1 MYIILG
7 CGTAGYLAAKELL
20 ELKREVVAVEKDPA
34 RIKALKEA
42 GIKNI
47 IKGDMT
53 SEKILKK
60 ADLDRADSV
69 LALTSDLKLNIKAIK
84 AVRTINPDVT
94 LIVRAG
100 TDSTKDEF
108 KSSEADVIVY
118 PSNVV
123 AKYAI
128 SNLDEIEP
136 KKKLKKL
143 RKIISGADKGVAII
157 TQNNP
162 DPDAIASAVTLKRII
177 ESEGKTAD
185 IIYGEEIG
193 HEENR
198 ALVNL
203 MGIQL
208 THISKVKDLRDYS
221 KIALIEA
228 SIPGQN
234 NPLTPDITPDIIIDH
249 HPVDRKK
256 VKGKY
261 IDVRPEVGATST
273 ILTQYLM
280 HMDFELSEE
289 LSTLLLYGIKTDT
302 QDFTRGATPADLNAV
317 AVLYPRANHD
327 LLAKIQTPLMS
338 SETLDTLGTAIK
350 NRRIVGSHLIS
361 NAGFIRDR
369 DTLPQAADYILRLE
383 GISTVLVYGI
393 AKDVVHMSARN
404 RDIRINLG
412 EAMQAAFGDI
422 GQAGGHSTAAAGKIS
437 LGLFGGVKDKS
448 SLLRLVEDAVK
459 DRFLKAVGAD
469 EKKQVNI

>member
-7 CGTAGYLAAKELL
+7 CGTAGYLTAKELS
-20 ELKREVVAVEKDPA
+20 ELKRDIVIVEKDPE
-34 RIKALKEA
+34 RIKTLKDA

-47 IKGDMT
+47 TRGDMT
-53 SEKILKK
+53 SRQDLKK
-60 ADLDRADSV
+60 AGVGKADAVLILTTDLD
-69 LALTSDLKLNIKAIK
+69 LNKKAVK
-84 AVRTINPDVT
+84 AVRAINTEITIV
-94 LIVRAG
+94 VRAG
-100 TDSTKDEF
+100 AYSTEDEF
-108 KSSEADVIVY
+108 TPEEADVVIY
-118 PSNVV
+118 PSNVI
-123 AKYAI
+123 AKYVI

-143 RKIISGADKGVAII
+143 REIISEADKGIAIV

-177 ESEGKTAD
+177 EKEGKTAD

-234 NPLTPDITPDIIIDH
+234 NPLNSDIIPDIIIDH
-249 HPVDRKK
+249 HQVDKK
-256 VKGKY
+256 HLKGKY
-261 IDVRPEVGATST
+261 IDIRPDVGATST
-273 ILTQYLM
+273 MMTQYLI
-280 HMDFELSEE
+280 HMGYELSEE

-317 AVLYPRANHD
+317 AVLYPRAGHD
-327 LLAKIQTPLMS
+327 LLAKIQTPPMS
-338 SETLDTLGTAIK
+338 SETLDALGAAIK
-350 NRRIVGSHLIS
+350 NRRIVGSHLTS
-361 NAGFIRDR
+361 NVGFVRDR
-369 DTLPQAADYILRLE
+369 DVLPQAADYLLKLE
-383 GISTVLVYGI
+383 GVSTVLVYGI
-393 AKDVVHMSARN
+393 GKDVVHVSSRN

-412 EAMQAAFGDI
+412 EAMNTAFGDI
-422 GQAGGHSTAAAGKIS
+422 GQAGGHSTAAAAKIS
-437 LGLFGGVKDKS
+437 LGLFGGVKDKG
-448 SLLRLVEDAVK
+448 SLLGLVEEAVG
-459 DRFLKAVGAD
+459 DRFLKVVGAG
-469 EKKQVNI
+469 EKSK

>member
-1 MYIILG
+1 MYVILG
-7 CGTAGYLAAKELL
+7 CGTAGYLAAIELS
-20 ELKREVVAVEKDPA
+20 ELNREVVVVDKDQKK
-34 RIKALKEA
+34 IKDLKAA
-42 GIKNI
+42 GIKNTL
-47 IKGDMT
+47 KGDMT
-53 SEKILKK
+53 SQQVLKK
-60 ADLDRADSV
+60 AGVEKADAVLVLTTDLN
-69 LALTSDLKLNIKAIK
+69 LTKK
-84 AVRTINPDVT
+84 AVNAVRAINPDVT

-100 TDSTKDEF
+100 VDSKEDEF
-108 KSSEADVIVY
+108 APEDVDVVVY

-123 AKYAI
+123 ASSAI
-128 SNLDEIEP
+128 LNLDETEP

-143 RKIISGADKGVAII
+143 MKIISEADKGIAIV

-177 ESEGKTAD
+177 EDNGKTAD

-208 THISKVKDLRDYS
+208 IHISKVKDIRDYS

-234 NPLTPDITPDIIIDH
+234 NPLTSDIKPDIIIDH
-249 HPVDRKK
+249 HPVDKK
-256 VKGKY
+256 RVKGKY
-261 IDVRPEVGATST
+261 VDIRPEVGATST
-273 ILTQYLM
+273 IMTQYLLNI
-280 HMDFELSEE
+280 DYELSEE

-338 SETLDTLGTAIK
+338 SETLDTLGAAIK

-361 NAGFIRDR
+361 NVGFIRDR

-393 AKDVVHMSARN
+393 AKDVVHLSARN

-422 GQAGGHSTAAAGKIS
+422 GQAGGHSTAAAGKIP

-469 EKKQVNI
+469 EKSK

>member
-7 CGTAGYLAAKELL
+7 CGTAGYLAAKELS
-20 ELKREVVAVEKDPA
+20 EFEREVVIVEKDPG
-34 RIKALKEA
+34 RIKALKDD
-42 GIKNI
+42 GLKNI
-47 IKGDMT
+47 IKGNMM
-53 SEKILKK
+53 SEQVLKK
-60 ADLDRADSV
+60 AGLDKADAV
-69 LALTSDLKLNIKAIK
+69 LILTTDTELNKTAIK
-84 AVRTINPDVT
+84 AVRAVNTDVA

-100 TDSTKDEF
+100 VSHTEDDFAPE
-108 KSSEADVIVY
+108 EVDAVVY
-118 PSNVV
+118 PANVV
-123 AKYAI
+123 AKYVV
-128 SNLDEIEP
+128 SNIDEIEP
-136 KKKLKKL
+136 QKKLNKLKK
-143 RKIISGADKGVAII
+143 IISEADKGVAIV

-177 ESEGKTAD
+177 ENEGKTAD

-208 THISKVKDLRDYS
+208 THISKVADIRDYS

-234 NPLTPDITPDIIIDH
+234 NPLNKDIVPDIIIDH
-249 HPVDRKK
+249 HPVDKK
-256 VKGKY
+256 RIKGKY

-273 ILTQYLM
+273 IMTQYLLNI
-280 HMDFELSEE
+280 DYELSEE

-338 SETLDTLGTAIK
+338 SETLDTLGAAIK

-361 NAGFIRDR
+361 NVGFIRDR

-393 AKDVVHMSARN
+393 AKDVVHISSRN

-412 EAMQAAFGDI
+412 EAMNTAFGDI
-422 GQAGGHSTAAAGKIS
+422 GQAGGHSTAAAAKIP
-437 LGLFGGVKDKS
+437 LGLFGEVKDKS

-469 EKKQVNI
+469 EKSK

>member
-7 CGTAGYLAAKELL
+7 CGTAGFFAARELL
-20 ELKREVVAVEKDPA
+20 ELKRDVVVVEKDQGK
-34 RIKALKEA
+34 INALKEA
-42 GIKNI
+42 GIKNVT
-47 IKGDMT
+47 KGDMT
-53 SEKILKK
+53 SEKTLKK
-60 ADLDRADSV
+60 AGLDNANAVMV
-69 LALTSDLKLNIKAIK
+69 LTTDLKLNKRTVK
-84 AVRTINPDVT
+84 AVRAVNPDVT

-100 TDSTKDEF
+100 TDSAKDEF
-108 KSSEADVIVY
+108 GPDEADVVVY

-128 SNLDEIEP
+128 SNIDETEP
-136 KKKLKKL
+136 KKKLSKL
-143 RKIISGADKGVAII
+143 KKIISSADKGIAIV

-177 ESEGKTAD
+177 EDEGKTAD

-208 THISKVKDLRDYS
+208 IHISKVKDLRDYS

-234 NPLTPDITPDIIIDH
+234 NPLTSDITPDIIIDH
-249 HPVDRKK
+249 HPVDKK
-256 VKGKY
+256 RLKGEY
-261 IDVRPEVGATST
+261 IDVRPDLGATST
-273 ILTQYLM
+273 IMTQYLLNM
-280 HMDFELSEE
+280 EYELSEE

-338 SETLDTLGTAIK
+338 SETLDTLGAAIK
-350 NRRIVGSHLIS
+350 NRRIVGSQLIS
-361 NAGFIRDR
+361 NVGFIRDR

-393 AKDVVHMSARN
+393 AKDVVHISARN

-422 GQAGGHSTAAAGKIS
+422 GQAGGHSTAAAGKIP

-459 DRFLKAVGAD
+459 DRFLKVVGAD
-469 EKKQVNI
+469 EKPK

>member
-7 CGTAGYLAAKELL
+7 CGTAGYLAARELT
-20 ELKREVVAVEKDPA
+20 ELNRDVVAVDKDQN
-34 RIKALKEA
+34 RVKHLKDA
-42 GIKNI
+42 GVKNTVT
-47 IKGDMT
+47 GDMT
-53 SEKILKK
+53 SEKTLKK
-60 ADLDRADSV
+60 AGLDRADAV
-69 LALTSDLKLNIKAIK
+69 LVLTTDLKLNKE
-84 AVRTINPDVT
+84 AVKTIRKINKDVT

-100 TDSTKDEF
+100 KDSTRDEF
-108 KSSEADVIVY
+108 SPDEADVVVY
-118 PSNVV
+118 PSNVI
-123 AKYAI
+123 AKYVI
-128 SNLDEIEP
+128 SNLDETEP

-143 RKIISGADKGVAII
+143 LKIISTADKGIAIV

-177 ESEGKTAD
+177 EAEGKTAE

-208 THISKVKDLRDYS
+208 THISKVKDIRDYS

-234 NPLTPDITPDIIIDH
+234 NPLTSDIEPDIIIDH
-249 HPVDRKK
+249 HPIDKKK

-261 IDVRPEVGATST
+261 IDIRPDLGATST
-273 ILTQYLM
+273 MMTQYLL
-280 HMDFELSEE
+280 HLDFELSEE

-302 QDFTRGATPADLNAV
+302 QDFTRGATPPDLNAV

-338 SETLDTLGTAIK
+338 SETLDTLGAAIK
-350 NRRIVGSHLIS
+350 NRRVVGSHLIS
-361 NAGFIRDR
+361 NVGFIRDR

-393 AKDVVHMSARN
+393 AKDVVHISSRN

-422 GQAGGHSTAAAGKIS
+422 GQAGGHSTAAAGKIP

-448 SLLRLVEDAVK
+448 SLLRLVEDAVR

-469 EKKQVNI
+469 EKSK

>member
-7 CGTAGYLAAKELL
+7 CGTAGYLAAKELS
-20 ELKREVVAVEKDPA
+20 ELKRDVTVVEKDQK
-34 RIKALKEA
+34 RIKALKDD
-42 GIKNI
+42 GLKNI

-53 SEKILKK
+53 SSQVLKK
-60 ADLDRADSV
+60 ADVERADAV
-69 LALTSDLKLNIKAIK
+69 LILTTDLNLNKKAVK
-84 AVRTINPDVT
+84 AVRAINSDVT

-100 TDSTKDEF
+100 ADSTKDEF
-108 KSSEADVIVY
+108 ASDGADVVVY

-123 AKYAI
+123 AKYAV
-128 SNLDEIEP
+128 SNLDETEP
-136 KKKLKKL
+136 KKKLNKL
-143 RKIISGADKGVAII
+143 KKIISEADKGVAIV

-177 ESEGKTAD
+177 ESEGKAAD

-208 THISKVKDLRDYS
+208 IHISKVTDLRDYS

-234 NPLTPDITPDIIIDH
+234 NPLSSDITPDIIIDH
-249 HPVDRKK
+249 HPVDKK
-256 VKGKY
+256 RIKGKY
-261 IDVRPEVGATST
+261 VDVRPEVGATST
-273 ILTQYLM
+273 IMTQYLLNI
-280 HMDFELSEE
+280 DYELSEE

-302 QDFTRGATPADLNAV
+302 QDFTRGATPADLKAV

-338 SETLDTLGTAIK
+338 SETLDTLGAAIK

-361 NAGFIRDR
+361 NVGFIRDR

-383 GISTVLVYGI
+383 GISTVLIYGI
-393 AKDVVHMSARN
+393 AKDVVHISARN

-412 EAMQAAFGDI
+412 EAMNAAFGDI
-422 GQAGGHSTAAAGKIS
+422 GQAGGHSTAAAGKIP

-448 SLLRLVEDAVK
+448 SLLRLVEDAVR

-469 EKKQVNI
+469 EKSK

>member
-1 MYIILG
+1 MYVILG
-7 CGTAGYLAAKELL
+7 CGTAGFLAAKELL

-42 GIKNI
+42 GVKNI

-53 SEKILKK
+53 SPQVLKK
-60 ADLDRADSV
+60 AGVEAADAVLVLTTDLN
-69 LALTSDLKLNIKAIK
+69 LTKK
-84 AVRTINPDVT
+84 AVNAVRELNPDVT
-94 LIVRAG
+94 LIARAG
-100 TDSTKDEF
+100 RDSKGDEF
-108 KSSEADVIVY
+108 PKDSVDVVVY

-136 KKKLKKL
+136 KNRLKKL
-143 RKIISGADKGVAII
+143 MKIISQADKGIAIV

-162 DPDAIASAVTLKRII
+162 DPDAIASAVALKRIT
-177 ESEGKTAD
+177 EANGKTAD

-208 THISKVKDLRDYS
+208 IHISKVADIRDYS

-234 NPLTPDITPDIIIDH
+234 NPLSSDITPDIIIDH
-249 HPVDRKK
+249 HPVDREK

-280 HMDFELSEE
+280 HMGFDLTEE

-302 QDFTRGATPADLNAV
+302 QDFTRGATLADLNAV

-338 SETLDTLGTAIK
+338 SETLDTLGAAIK
-350 NRRIVGSHLIS
+350 NRQIIGSHMIS

-412 EAMQAAFGDI
+412 EAMQKAFGDI
-422 GQAGGHSTAAAGKIS
+422 GQAGGHSTAAAGKIP

-459 DRFLKAVGAD
+459 DRFLKAVGAE
-469 EKKQVNI
+469 EKSK